1 MKTIYHHKQSITFRK
16 TKEEFGGLSNMAAGF
31 ELSINN
37 ISVRTSEA
45 IYQACRFPHLPE
57 IQEKIIEQ
65 KSPMAAKMVGKPYRK
80 DTRDDWND
88 VRVEIMGWC
97 IRAKMAQNF
106 IKFGT
111 LLEKTINK
119 KIVEDSHKD
128 DFWGAISDN
137 NSKILTGENFLGRLL
152 MKVRKIYFSDQKYIL
167 LKVEPLK
174 IPNFNLYSDPISQID
189 SRKQFCEE
197 IMRISDEKK
206 EVFPKGKSQF
216 GLWDE

>member
-1 MKTIYHHKQSITFRK
+1 
-16 TKEEFGGLSNMAAGF
+16 
-31 ELSINN
+31 
-37 ISVRTSEA
+37 
-45 IYQACRFPHLPE
+45 
-57 IQEKIIEQ
+57 
-65 KSPMAAKMVGKPYRK
+65 MAAKMVGKPYRK

-88 VRVEIMGWC
+88 VRVDIMGWC

-137 NSKILTGENFLGRLL
+137 NSKTLTGENFLGRLL
-152 MKVRKIYFSDQKYIL
+152 MKVRKIYFSDRKYTL